1 MRFELTLLGTGAALP
16 MPGRYTSAQVLN
28 VNDRLYLIDCGE
40 GTQMRLTEYQ
50 VRRSKI
56 GQIFISHLHGDH
68 FYGLMG
74 LLTSFALN
82 DRQYPLDVFAP
93 AGLQEIFNT
102 IMLYQG
108 SGSASYPINFH
119 VVDTTQHQLIF
130 EDNQLEVYSIPLQ
143 HRIPTSGYLFKEKQ
157 RPRSI
162 LPAKIE
168 QYQIPV
174 SEIKNIKNGAD
185 FKLPDGTLIPNTE
198 LTTEAPR
205 PRAYAYCSD
214 TMYAPEIVQHIKGV
228 DILYHEATFLQED
241 EANAI
246 QNSHS
251 TAAQA
256 ATIAKAAQVDLLVI
270 GHFSARYK
278 DANLLVAE
286 ARTIFRNTVGGEDGM
301 RVEVPFRSKI
311 DDK

>member
-16 MPGRYTSAQVLN
+16 MPGRFTSAQVLN

-82 DRQYPLDVFAP
+82 DRQQALDVFAP
-93 AGLQEIFNT
+93 AGLQEIFDT
-102 IMLYQG
+102 MLFYQG
-108 SGSASYPINFH
+108 SGHTSYPIRFH

-157 RPRSI
+157 RPRNI
-162 LPAKIE
+162 LPEKIE
-168 QYQIPV
+168 QYHIPV

-185 FKLPDGTLIPNTE
+185 FQLPDGTLIPNTK
-198 LTTEAPR
+198 LTAEAPR

-214 TMYAPEIVQHIKGV
+214 TMYAPEIIPYIKGV

-241 EANAI
+241 EVNAI
-246 QNSHS
+246 QNAHS

-256 ATIAKAAQVDLLVI
+256 ATIARKAAVALLVI

-286 ARTIFRNTVGGEDGM
+286 ARMIFPNTVGGEDGM
-301 RVEVPFRSKI
+301 SIEVPFRGK
-311 DDK
+311 

>member
-16 MPGRYTSAQVLN
+16 MPGRLTSAQVLN

-82 DRQYPLDVFAP
+82 DRSQPLDVFSP
-93 AGLQEIFNT
+93 FGLKEI
-102 IMLYQG
+102 IDVMLHYQG
-108 SGSASYPINFH
+108 SGSSSYPIRFH

-143 HRIPTSGYLFKEKQ
+143 HRIPTSGYLFREKQ
-157 RPRSI
+157 RPRNI
-162 LPAKIE
+162 LPEKIAE
-168 QYQIPV
+168 YNIPV
-174 SEIKNIKNGAD
+174 SEIKNIKNGGA
-185 FKLPDGTLIPNTE
+185 FTLPDGTTVSNAE
-198 LTTEAPR
+198 LTAGLPHQR
-205 PRAYAYCSD
+205 SYAYCSD
-214 TMYAPEIVQHIKGV
+214 TSYAPEIVPYIKGV
-228 DILYHEATFLQED
+228 DILYHEATFLQQD
-241 EANAI
+241 EQVALAY
-246 QNSHS
+246 SHS

-256 ATIAKAAQVDLLVI
+256 AMIARAAEVEKLII
-270 GHFSARYK
+270 GHFSSRYK
-278 DANLLVAE
+278 DAALFEQE
-286 ARTIFRNTVGGEDGM
+286 ARTIFPNTSGGADGM
-301 RVEVPFRSKI
+301 ALEVPFRRGTGY
-311 DDK
+311 